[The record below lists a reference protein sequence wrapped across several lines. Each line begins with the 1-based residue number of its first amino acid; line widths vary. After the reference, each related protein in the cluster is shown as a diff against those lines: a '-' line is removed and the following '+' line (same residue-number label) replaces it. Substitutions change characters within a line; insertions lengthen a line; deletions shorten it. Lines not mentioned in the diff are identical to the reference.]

1 MRREAAPWPESY
13 YLETAPQKRW
23 ELLQEAISSGK
34 IDQEEA
40 ALREKL
46 WKRRYGEK
54 TSPKA
59 QPRDGYIALWV
70 TMNVHA
76 RDINS
81 RFRRRGIIKEIQTM
95 LDQLG
100 IDDPQASAQEKE
112 LTQQELFHAMEIY
125 YSTCSEGTYNSQI
138 FGLMR
143 MKKDRLIDKII
154 ADVYLVAYEMPAKME
169 LSERFAPLRKAAY
182 DAFCETY
189 PDEAERMNQAIFGAE
204 ER

>member
-23 ELLQEAISSGK
+23 ALLQEAISGGK

-46 WKRRYGEK
+46 WKRRYGENL
-54 TSPKA
+54 SPKA
-59 QPRDGYIALWV
+59 PARDGYVGLWV
-70 TMNVHA
+70 TMNVHSK
-76 RDINS
+76 DIDS
-81 RFRRRGIIKEIQTM
+81 RFRRRGIIKEVQKL
-95 LDQLG
+95 LDELG
-100 IDDPQASAQEKE
+100 IDDPQADAQEKE
-112 LTQQELFHAMEIY
+112 LIQQELFHAMEIY
-125 YSTCSEGTYNSQI
+125 YSTCNEGTYNSQI

-154 ADVYLVAYEMPAKME
+154 ADVYTVAYEMPAKME

-189 PDEAERMNQAIFGAE
+189 PDEVERLDQAIFGME

>member
-13 YLETAPQKRW
+13 YIETVPQKRW
-23 ELLQEAISSGK
+23 DLLQDAIESGK
-34 IDQEEA
+34 MDQEEA

-46 WKRRYGEK
+46 WKRRYSNGR
-54 TSPKA
+54 SPKA
-59 QPRDGYIALWV
+59 PPRDGYVALWV
-70 TMNVHA
+70 TMNVHSK
-76 RDINS
+76 DIDS
-81 RFRRRGIIKEIQTM
+81 RFRRRGIIKEIQNM
-95 LDQLG
+95 LDELG
-100 IDDPQASAQEKE
+100 IDDPQADAREKE

-125 YSTCSEGTYNSQI
+125 YSTCNEGTYNSQI

-154 ADVYLVAYEMPAKME
+154 ADVYTVAYEMPAKME

-189 PDEAERMNQAIFGAE
+189 PEEAARLDEVIFGVE
-204 ER
+204 KR